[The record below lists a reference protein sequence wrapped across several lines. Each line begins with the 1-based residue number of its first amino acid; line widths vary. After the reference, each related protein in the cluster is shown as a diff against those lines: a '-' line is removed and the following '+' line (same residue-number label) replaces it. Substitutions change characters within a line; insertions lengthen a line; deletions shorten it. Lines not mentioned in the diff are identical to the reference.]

1 MAGSHDGTRDVGVH
15 SLDHFA
21 LGVPDVGDARKFYGG
36 FGLDVR
42 EEGPGLGLYGP
53 DGKHRWGIVQPAS
66 RKHLAWVSFGCFEQD
81 LPYFAERLD
90 AHRIER
96 IAPPPG
102 APADGLWF
110 RDMDGAAVHIGVM
123 PKSSPDMKADSRMAS
138 SAAGAR
144 GTLGRRNAPRVQ
156 PARLSHVLRFTPDV
170 LRAVGFYEDVLG
182 MRLSDRSGEG
192 IGFMHAIHG
201 SDHHVVA
208 FAKSSAPGYHHSS
221 WAVGSLEDVGLG
233 GMQMAA
239 LGHKRGW
246 GPGRHIIGSNY
257 FWYVQDP
264 WGSFAEYSA
273 DIDYVPAGHRWDSGD
288 HPADDAFYLWG
299 PDPPADFVTNYEE
312 NVR

>member
-1 MAGSHDGTRDVGVH
+1 MARKEDAMADTISTAQNVGVH

-21 LGVPDVGDARKFYGG
+21 LGVPDVGDARRFYGG

-42 EEGPGLGLYGP
+42 DEGAGLGLYGA
-53 DGKHRWGIVQPAS
+53 DGKHRWGVVQPAA
-66 RKHLAWVSFGCFEQD
+66 RKQLAWVSFGCFEQD

-123 PKSSPDMKADSRMAS
+123 PKSSPDTKVASRVAS

-144 GTLGRRNAPRVQ
+144 GTLGRRKAPRVQ

-192 IGFMHAIHG
+192 SASCMRSTAAITT
-201 SDHHVVA
+201 
-208 FAKSSAPGYHHSS
+208 SSRSRSRARR
-221 WAVGSLEDVGLG
+221 AITIR
-233 GMQMAA
+233 A
-239 LGHKRGW
+239 
-246 GPGRHIIGSNY
+246 GP
-257 FWYVQDP
+257 
-264 WGSFAEYSA
+264 
-273 DIDYVPAGHRWDSGD
+273 
-288 HPADDAFYLWG
+288 
-299 PDPPADFVTNYEE
+299 
-312 NVR
+312 